1 VENAVTSLAEAPDGT
16 LIAGTWGGG
25 LLRYNPGRDRF
36 EIIPSQLEE
45 TGHGII
51 LDIAFSGNTVY
62 LATGAGLLTGSFPQS
77 LTALHKSNWTSY
89 QPDKGNERSLSGKVV
104 FGLLLDKL
112 NNLWLATSNNISR
125 ADLRMS
131 HFQHQKAIVASN
143 TELLPNVLL
152 PAGPSLSPGSFW
164 LGSNGL
170 YLANTAQKNMEKIP
184 LDGYIH
190 NSEGQKSIW
199 DMSPGKT
206 GIWLATTGGL
216 LQFDPGTKKVTRSY
230 YHEPGKKNT
239 LAGERL
245 WKVHEDK
252 SGKVW
257 VATIRQGISILHP
270 STASIHSFFGA
281 PNEKATLFNK
291 TTTDF
296 WEDSKGNTWFGSDN
310 MLYCYHSTADT
321 FQTIPFMV
329 PQKGS
334 SPLTGKP
341 NPFYEDGNGNIWL
354 STNDGI
360 ISFNPE
366 KKVFKPILTGV
377 QFFNPAG
384 EITMDSGGNF
394 WFGTTNGLFRW
405 DTANNQLTRFTN
417 KDGLLSN
424 EMDGCITRL
433 ENGLILSGSLGAI
446 TFFFPQLLLGKEPAP
461 PVAISLVQVNGRDTS
476 VQFDTPPLLP
486 HQSTLSFSYAALSYG
501 NASQNYYSYMLKGTD
516 KDWNPATQNTTVTYA
531 KLPAGK
537 YTFMVKGSNSDGV
550 WNPVPVIFS
559 FRIEAPFYLKW
570 WFILM
575 AVFLLA
581 ISLVSFYRYRLMQA
595 LKVER
600 LRTRL
605 ATDLHDDVGAT
616 LSAISMYSDALKK
629 QVEKPQLVN
638 LLEKMG
644 EDSREMVRT
653 MSDLV
658 WAINPKNDG
667 GDKLIQR
674 MENYATDLCASKDVT
689 LHFESDPNL
698 PAHTFGIE
706 TRRNI
711 FLIFKEALTNA
722 LKYAGG
728 SQLQVKIGTEGN
740 HFFLCIAD
748 NGKGFD
754 AATISYGNGLKNMQT
769 RAAEI
774 NGKLAIETSP
784 ENGCTIIL
792 RCTL

>member
-1 VENAVTSLAEAPDGT
+1 
-16 LIAGTWGGG
+16 
-25 LLRYNPGRDRF
+25 
-36 EIIPSQLEE
+36 
-45 TGHGII
+45 
-51 LDIAFSGNTVY
+51 
-62 LATGAGLLTGSFPQS
+62 
-77 LTALHKSNWTSY
+77 
-89 QPDKGNERSLSGKVV
+89 
-104 FGLLLDKL
+104 
-112 NNLWLATSNNISR
+112 
-125 ADLRMS
+125 
-131 HFQHQKAIVASN
+131 
-143 TELLPNVLL
+143 
-152 PAGPSLSPGSFW
+152 
-164 LGSNGL
+164 
-170 YLANTAQKNMEKIP
+170 
-184 LDGYIH
+184 
-190 NSEGQKSIW
+190 
-199 DMSPGKT
+199 
-206 GIWLATTGGL
+206 
-216 LQFDPGTKKVTRSY
+216 
-230 YHEPGKKNT
+230 
-239 LAGERL
+239 
-245 WKVHEDK
+245 
-252 SGKVW
+252 
-257 VATIRQGISILHP
+257 
-270 STASIHSFFGA
+270 
-281 PNEKATLFNK
+281 
-291 TTTDF
+291 
-296 WEDSKGNTWFGSDN
+296 
-310 MLYCYHSTADT
+310 
-321 FQTIPFMV
+321 
-329 PQKGS
+329 
-334 SPLTGKP
+334 
-341 NPFYEDGNGNIWL
+341 
-354 STNDGI
+354 
-360 ISFNPE
+360 
-366 KKVFKPILTGV
+366 
-377 QFFNPAG
+377 
-384 EITMDSGGNF
+384 
-394 WFGTTNGLFRW
+394 
-405 DTANNQLTRFTN
+405 
-417 KDGLLSN
+417 
-424 EMDGCITRL
+424 MDGCLTRL
-433 ENGLILSGSLGAI
+433 ENGLILSGSPGTI
-446 TFFFPQLLLGKEPAP
+446 TNFLPQKLLGKEPAP

-476 VQFDTPPLLP
+476 VQFDKPPLLP

-774 NGKLAIETSP
+774 NGKLTIETSP